1 MTGTKTS
8 EFVSAW
14 AATVVSAG
22 YGLSSESEIVQ
33 AASLIGIGL
42 VIGLYALGR
51 GIAKRG
57 SVS

>member
-1 MTGTKTS
+1 MEGAKTS

-14 AATVVSAG
+14 AASIVTAG
-22 YGLSSESEIVQ
+22 YGIQSESEVVQ
-33 AASLIGIGL
+33 AASLIAIGL